1 MKYRVKNA
9 TTVSTSWDQLNDI
22 ANSVLAQINPRVGEI
37 FEGTAGVDN
46 NGNRIVC
53 GNKTV
58 LGVTYQFCLARTNV
72 EPVIFGIPVNAVTL
86 MGAGLMA
93 VLLFK
98 IIKKK

>member
-1 MKYRVKNA
+1 MRYRVKNA

-22 ANSVLAQINPRVGEI
+22 ANSVLQQINPRVGEI
-37 FEGTAGVDN
+37 FEGTAGVDD

-58 LGVTYQFCLARTNV
+58 VGITYQFCLARTNV
-72 EPVIFGIPVNAVTL
+72 EPVIAGIPINAYTL
-86 MGAGLMA
+86 MAAGLLA

-98 IIKKK
+98 VFKHK